1 MTAIKNEAPTARTV
15 EASLTTSVRTKESNM
30 NNVNTI
36 PSLNH
41 LVLAQDGALIT
52 TSINVAE
59 AFGKLHKNVVR
70 KLEMIECT
78 QEFTE
83 LNFELSEYKD
93 ATGRNLPMYKMTKD
107 GFMFLVMGFT
117 GKKAAMIKEAYIN
130 AFNWMAKQLSGTAP
144 KKTTTDERTG
154 LRNAVNLLVSKK
166 GLMYPD
172 AYAMIHQRFNIDH
185 LDQLEIGQLNEAV
198 EYAHKLA
205 LDGEYLPAKPINSP
219 ANQLQGNDINNIN
232 SLCHHMI
239 CLKNAFYQ
247 YKLAGVFEA
256 LGSRAG
262 VDMVG
267 HISDGFC
274 VANNVRNMVLKFE
287 QNGLPESIAPV
298 M

>member
-1 MTAIKNEAPTARTV
+1 MIATKNEAPTALTV

-36 PSLNH
+36 QSLNH
-41 LVLAQDGALIT
+41 LVTTQDGALIT

-70 KLEMIECT
+70 KLEMIECS

-130 AFNWMAKQLSGTAP
+130 AFNWMAKQLSGAAP
-144 KKTTTDERTG
+144 KKTTTDERTS
-154 LRNAVNLLVSKK
+154 LRNAVNLLMAKK
-166 GLMYPD
+166 GLIYPD
-172 AYAMIHQRFNIDH
+172 AYKIIHQRFNVDH
-185 LDQLEIGQLNEAV
+185 LDQLEKCQLTEAV

-205 LDGEYLPAKPINSP
+205 LDGEYLPSKPVNPP
-219 ANQLQGNDINNIN
+219 ANQLQNNDITNIN
-232 SLCHHMI
+232 ALCHHMV

-274 VANNVRNMVLKFE
+274 VANNVRNIVLKFE

>member
-1 MTAIKNEAPTARTV
+1 MQSIATIEAANTTEVSFNGQQLITAMSNGVAYVAMKPIV
-15 EASLTTSVRTKESNM
+15 ENLGMSWSSQIRKILNQSEKYGYAHMS
-30 NNVNTI
+30 I
-36 PSLNH
+36 PSKSGIQQMLCIPLRKLNGW
-41 LVLAQDGALIT
+41 LF
-52 TSINVAE
+52 SINPAKVRADIRDQLIKYQE
-59 AFGKLHKNVVR
+59 ECFTVLYHYWTNVD
-70 KLEMIECT
+70 K
-78 QEFTE
+78 
-83 LNFELSEYKD
+83 
-93 ATGRNLPMYKMTKD
+93 
-107 GFMFLVMGFT
+107 
-117 GKKAAMIKEAYIN
+117 
-130 AFNWMAKQLSGTAP
+130 P

-185 LDQLEIGQLNEAV
+185 LDQLEVGQLNEAV

-205 LDGEYLPAKPINSP
+205 LDGEYLPAKPINPP
-219 ANQLQGNDINNIN
+219 ANQLQDNDINNIN
-232 SLCHHMI
+232 ALCHHMV

-274 VANNVRNMVLKFE
+274 VANNVRNIVLKFE